1 MQKLIKIYIPF
12 AKEVRSPKRL
22 QNIFCSRSLVSL
34 FPPFP
39 FSPFDLHS
47 RYPLSVSPPPP
58 PPSYRERPLNPFYE
72 HPTRQAAAGA
82 DADEKGRKAYSKTG
96 PVKDG
101 GSGGRMRHGIH
112 RTKHAF
118 IYYFGTFKQS
128 TFPHAVI
135 CGKLPKFISGPTVS
149 IPPFPP
155 PPPLL
160 QESCFTPPKESPC
173 IFLLSSP
180 FFVAHSWLAVL
191 SFPPNRPTLAM
202 DAESRFSPFLHDIL
216 LPGRRRRR
224 HIFILFL
231 CVAVS
236 AVCGGELRS
245 GPGSAREIKMLG

>member
-1 MQKLIKIYIPF
+1 MY
-12 AKEVRSPKRL
+12 
-22 QNIFCSRSLVSL
+22 L
-34 FPPFP
+34 FPPFSS
-39 FSPFDLHS
+39 SPFDLHS
-47 RYPLSVSPPPP
+47 RYPLSVSPPPSP
-58 PPSYRERPLNPFYE
+58 PPYRERPLNPFYE

-118 IYYFGTFKQS
+118 IYYFETFKQS

-202 DAESRFSPFLHDIL
+202 DAESRFAPLSLMIYYCWADAADAIS
-216 LPGRRRRR
+216 
-224 HIFILFL
+224 LFFFR
-231 CVAVS
+231 VAVS
-236 AVCGGELRS
+236 VCCMRGGIEVR
-245 GPGSAREIKMLG
+245 ARECEGNQNVGIISWYFVYYFGIFFGGPWACSSGH